1 LTLKLANKALN
12 KIKWKIYRKI
22 NNEASLSETYDIWI
36 YYQNHSA
43 FLDQHSKSQYL
54 LKIIKPYTKKHDK
67 ILELGSGTGRNLH
80 YLLSSGYDNVF
91 GIEISPKAIDL
102 MKQNYSDVLNVWND
116 SIENKIKDI
125 KTGEFDVVFSMAVLM
140 HMHRDSEWVFNEIV
154 RVTKRYLITI
164 EEEEEGGK
172 GRKHLPRNFKKIFE
186 DLGMK
191 QVEVNRFPRRVHRHF
206 ITRVFTHAHQGYI
219 PDVPMVGTGQPIA
232 H

>member
-1 LTLKLANKALN
+1 MPTSNLVYKALN
-12 KIKWKIYRKI
+12 KIKWKVYRKI
-22 NNEASLSETYDIWI
+22 NNEACLAETYDIWI
-36 YYQNHSA
+36 NYQNHSV
-43 FLDQHSKSQYL
+43 FLNQHSKSHYL
-54 LKIIKPYTKKHDK
+54 LKKLKPYTKKHDK

-102 MKQNYSDVLNVWND
+102 MKQKYSDILNVWND

-125 KTGEFDVVFSMAVLM
+125 KTGEFDIVFSMAVLM
-140 HMHRDSEWVFNEIV
+140 HIHRDSEWVFNEIV

-164 EEEEEGGK
+164 EEEKKGGK

-191 QVEVNRFPRRVHRHF
+191 QVEVDMFPQPDHRQF
-206 ITRVFTHAHQGYI
+206 ITRVFTRERNL
-219 PDVPMVGTGQPIA
+219 VS
-232 H
+232 